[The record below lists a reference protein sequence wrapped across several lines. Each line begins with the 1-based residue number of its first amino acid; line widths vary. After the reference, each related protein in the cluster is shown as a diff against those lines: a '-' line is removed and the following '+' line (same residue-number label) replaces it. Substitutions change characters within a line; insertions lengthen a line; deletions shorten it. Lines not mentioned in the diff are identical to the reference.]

1 MNNTDNRTPLP
12 VCITITV
19 EDDDILHPN
28 TREQYVKA
36 LSELCS
42 DIYKYFRITTSTA
55 LNIKL
60 K

>member
-12 VCITITV
+12 VRITITV
-19 EDDDILHPN
+19 EDDDILYEN
-28 TREQYVKA
+28 TREEYVQA
-36 LSELCS
+36 LSALCS
-42 DIYKYFRITTSTA
+42 EIYKYFRINTSTE